1 MDNDKT
7 PRHPDLDDREVEIE
21 APTCPTAEA
30 LATRITE
37 QRKLLAAEEA
47 NERTLTVERK
57 RLLTEGTDAET
68 DEIERRID
76 ASRTAQVR
84 ILERVDLLVAGMH
97 EANRTELASRLD
109 VTEANTHA
117 LREQGEK
124 LIAEVY
130 TKQAKA
136 LAATLRRLALID
148 AAIAYSNRELE
159 IGGRPAIEPA
169 NNIRCRRSQRVKW
182 TETKRVGINQPEHP
196 AYGKVSHRSADNQT
210 AYLIGGG
217 QCAAFEDVKVEREE
231 LVFGT
236 NPPPLYEAIELPSA
250 EAAPLIH
257 ASLPKAQMPQP
268 IFDPNAPI
276 TDAEVLALL
285 GEQRDPEGRK

>member
-1 MDNDKT
+1 MDAHTNFESPIGEIAESISK
-7 PRHPDLDDREVEIE
+7 RIAAERDR
-21 APTCPTAEA
+21 
-30 LATRITE
+30 
-37 QRKLLAAEEA
+37 LAAEEQIE
-47 NERTLTVERK
+47 NSLTVERK
-57 RLLTEGTDAET
+57 RLLTAGTDAEM
-68 DEIERRID
+68 DEVERRID
-76 ASRTAQVR
+76 ASRAAQVR

-97 EANRTELASRLD
+97 AANRTELASRLD
-109 VTEANTHA
+109 VTEASAHA

-257 ASLPKAQMPQP
+257 ASLPKAPTPAP
-268 IFDPNAPI
+268 IFDPNDPI

-285 GEQRDPEGRK
+285 AGQRDPEGRK